1 MYFFFIVGPNKVA
14 FLISNYTAPLNAR
27 LENEDQPE
35 SNEDSLINPNNPRPR
50 LISSPLKVRLSHQ
63 EPLRIYLDREQVLS
77 WSDEPERHHVER
89 LLQLANAETNPQSF
103 FAANACSLL

>member
-1 MYFFFIVGPNKVA
+1 MA

-35 SNEDSLINPNNPRPR
+35 SNEDSLTNPNNPRPR

-77 WSDEPERHHVER
+77 WSDEPERHHMER